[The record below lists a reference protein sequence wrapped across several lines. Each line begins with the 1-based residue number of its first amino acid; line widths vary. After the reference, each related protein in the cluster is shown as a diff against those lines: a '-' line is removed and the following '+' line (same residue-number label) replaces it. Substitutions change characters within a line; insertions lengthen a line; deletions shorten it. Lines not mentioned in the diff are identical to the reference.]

1 MKAKFTLLFYCLTT
15 SLTVNRIVNW
25 LTELPSI
32 STSVQGQFSQ
42 GLQFV
47 PVRRGWN
54 RKGIYWFFLVRI
66 FTE

>member
-15 SLTVNRIVNW
+15 TLSVNRIINW
-25 LTELPSI
+25 LAQLPSI

-47 PVRRGWN
+47 PVR
-54 RKGIYWFFLVRI
+54 KG
-66 FTE
+66 